1 VVGERELLPLR
12 GHATSQKRKEPIT
25 GIGRARPSCAQIR
38 LIQSPTHPPGFDSL
52 RQRHCDRDIGLTG
65 LERSVPVHLG
75 KRANSTHMSTL
86 GGIMGR
92 ISARLTT
99 VVT

>member
-1 VVGERELLPLR
+1 
-12 GHATSQKRKEPIT
+12 
-25 GIGRARPSCAQIR
+25 
-38 LIQSPTHPPGFDSL
+38 
-52 RQRHCDRDIGLTG
+52 
-65 LERSVPVHLG
+65 VHLG